1 MRRPGQHLAFARRA
15 AHPRTGADRAYKYTA
30 RAGFADNFPDRYN
43 HLLLKLDSMLRI
55 VTSRQAREGV
65 HAAKRLSRTKSRVV
79 NAVQLDGTRLLV

>member
-43 HLLLKLDSMLRI
+43 HLLLELDSMLRI
-55 VTSRQAREGV
+55 VTSRLGEGRRAGNQRWV
-65 HAAKRLSRTKSRVV
+65 F
-79 NAVQLDGTRLLV
+79 AVRKFCDVYATTPRSQR